1 MKPFDKLVRSLNKG
15 EISRRDFLQKASALG
30 LASAIPASLMSS
42 NALAGGP
49 KRGGHLRVATVQGSS
64 TDKLDPIF
72 LSSGHTNFLWYSM
85 HGQLT

>member
-49 KRGGHLRVATVQGSS
+49 KRGGHLELQLCRVHQQ
-64 TDKLDPIF
+64 
-72 LSSGHTNFLWYSM
+72 TN
-85 HGQLT
+85 